1 MLLSCSNLDCEGRV
15 DQQKSS
21 RGGRRV
27 GAGRKK
33 SNARRHDPPHRSRGE
48 LSATA
53 PVHVV
58 LRTAEHVAGLRDPRV
73 YAATGDVLV
82 RYLGRDDFRVVHGSI
97 QENHFHFH
105 FLMEAADREALSSGM
120 QSVAINL
127 ARAINLALGSYGKV
141 FAHRYHVTQIT
152 TARQARSSLAY
163 VLNNWRKHGQ
173 DFANGRMR
181 TARLDP
187 HASGLALDGWC
198 ENGVGAVRFAVPAG
212 YEPLPVSPPTTSL
225 LQSEWM
231 QFGRINVFECPGP
244 IR

>member
-1 MLLSCSNLDCEGRV
+1 V

-33 SNARRHDPPHRSRGE
+33 SNGRRHDPPHRERRE
-48 LSATA
+48 LSANH

-73 YAATGDVLV
+73 YAATGDVLE

-97 QENHFHFH
+97 QENHFH

-127 ARAINLALGSYGKV
+127 ARAINLALGSHGKV
-141 FAHRYHVTQIT
+141 FAHRYHVTEIT
-152 TARQARSSLAY
+152 TARQARNSLSY
-163 VLNNWRKHGQ
+163 VLNNWRKHRQ
-173 DFANGRMR
+173 DFANGRMLS
-181 TARLDP
+181 AKLDQY
-187 HASGLALDGWC
+187 ASGLAFDGWC
-198 ENGVGAVRFAVPAG
+198 EEGVGAIRFVVPPG
-212 YEPLPVSPPTTSL
+212 YEPLPVSPPATSL
-225 LQSEWM
+225 LRSDWQR
-231 QFGRINVFECPGP
+231 FGRINVFECPGP